1 MNSKRNGSSQAWY
14 REPWP
19 WLLMLGP
26 VIVIV
31 AGLITAYLAVVSSD
45 GLVEDD
51 YYKQGLT
58 VNLRTARDQR
68 AAELGIAAE
77 FLVGGEGDR
86 IRALVRGKEGVRL
99 PEALNLSITHPTRPG
114 FDQKVVLRSEG
125 AGVYIGIVAPFT
137 GRWHVTVEDDTKEWR
152 LVGDWV
158 TGKQS
163 VLRLTAAPAAASV
176 APENSDDHRR

>member
-1 MNSKRNGSSQAWY
+1 MNAKRADSSQAWY

-26 VIVIV
+26 AIVVV
-31 AGLITAYLAVVSSD
+31 AGVTTAYLAVVSSD

-68 AAELGIAAE
+68 AAELGIDAE

-86 IRALVRGKEGVRL
+86 MRALLRGKEGVRL
-99 PEALNLSITHPTRPG
+99 PEALTLSIIHPTRPG
-114 FDQKVVLRSEG
+114 FDQRVALRSEG
-125 AGVYIGIVAPFT
+125 AGVYIGMVRPFT
-137 GRWHVTVEDDTKEWR
+137 GRWHVTLEDDRKEWR

-163 VLRLTAAPAAASV
+163 GLRLTAASVAAAQ
-176 APENSDDHRR
+176 EKSDYQRR